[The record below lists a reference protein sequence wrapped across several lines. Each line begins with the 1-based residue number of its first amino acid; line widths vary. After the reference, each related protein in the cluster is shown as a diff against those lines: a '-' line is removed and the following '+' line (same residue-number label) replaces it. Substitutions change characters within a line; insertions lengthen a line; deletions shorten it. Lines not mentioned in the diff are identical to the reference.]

1 MVDLKELERG
11 LPCALY
17 RRFGSQRQV
26 LNAYGAYF
34 VPTYFESQTVR
45 LLERPN
51 ERQSSQS
58 GEKEKGL
65 TAILLFMKNGALIG
79 EIPRTVMP
87 PSATM
92 FFRPRSSPYVV
103 RRGTGVVRGIDLH
116 LGGTLLLR
124 GEDLQVG

>member
-1 MVDLKELERG
+1 MHMEPILCQPILK
-11 LPCALY
+11 A
-17 RRFGSQRQV
+17 
-26 LNAYGAYF
+26 
-34 VPTYFESQTVR
+34 
-45 LLERPN
+45 
-51 ERQSSQS
+51 RQSAYLK
-58 GEKEKGL
+58 GRTNGKAVKAGKREKGWL

>member
-1 MVDLKELERG
+1 MCQPILK
-11 LPCALY
+11 A
-17 RRFGSQRQV
+17 RQS
-26 LNAYGAYF
+26 AYLKGR
-34 VPTYFESQTVR
+34 T
-45 LLERPN
+45 

-58 GEKEKGL
+58 GEKGKGL

-79 EIPRTVMP
+79 EIPRTVMPP

-124 GEDLQVG
+124 GEDLQVGR